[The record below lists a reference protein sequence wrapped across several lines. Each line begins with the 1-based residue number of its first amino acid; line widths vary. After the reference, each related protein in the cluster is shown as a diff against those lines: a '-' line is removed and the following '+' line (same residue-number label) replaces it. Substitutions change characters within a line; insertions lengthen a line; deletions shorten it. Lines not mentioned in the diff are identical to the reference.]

1 MENKKKEKTK
11 IDIILPNYNSS
22 KFIIKTVESILRQ
35 TYKNW
40 KLIIVDDFSNIETKN
55 ILKKISKKK
64 NIKVYF
70 LNKNHGAGFC
80 RNFALK
86 KSNSPY
92 IAFIDSDDTWT
103 KDKLKKQIRF
113 MKNNN
118 FLFSYTDYK
127 TFGQK
132 NRKVNNPSKLNY
144 TDFLRNTS
152 IATSTM
158 MIKRNII
165 GKIKFTNTKICE
177 DFFFKCKLLKKIG
190 YAYCLKEYLTNYR
203 IRRNSLQSNNL
214 KNFFWIWKIN
224 KNYNKLNIFDNFISL
239 LFISLNSL
247 KKYGGKNIFKFSI

>member
-1 MENKKKEKTK
+1 MENKKKEKAK

-22 KFIIKTVESILRQ
+22 KFIIKTIRSILRQ

-40 KLIIVDDFSNIETKN
+40 KLIIVDDFSNIETVN

-64 NIKVYF
+64 NIKVFF
-70 LNKNHGAGFC
+70 LNRNRGAGFC
-80 RNFALK
+80 RNFAIK

-92 IAFIDSDDTWT
+92 IAFIDSDDIWK
-103 KDKLKKQIRF
+103 KDKLKKQISF
-113 MKNNN
+113 MKKNN

-127 TFGQK
+127 TFGEK
-132 NRKVNNPSKLNY
+132 NRKVSNPSKIDYNS
-144 TDFLRNTS
+144 FLKNTS

-165 GKIKFTNTKICE
+165 GNIKFTDTKICE

-203 IRRNSLQSNNL
+203 IRKKSLQSNNL
-214 KNFFWIWKIN
+214 RNFYWIWKIN
-224 KNYNKLNIFDNFISL
+224 KNYNKLNIFDKFVSL

-247 KKYGGKNIFKFSI
+247 MKYGGKNIF